1 MQSLILDLWAQDGMA
16 DSMVILSSVLRTT
29 VAAGVDNR
37 VSINEQ
43 YQDLARSFWDAGRP
57 IFFIDINSI
66 ETSDL
71 TDGIH
76 PNDFGH
82 AKFAYQWYEAISNA
96 TWLGLVPE
104 AEEIDPST
112 GTSASGICDK
122 TPEMGTYA
130 GGLTQR
136 GSGVGDGI
144 YMHESHDVGIIWEQ
158 DSDFDRGQ
166 WFFAR

>member
-1 MQSLILDLWAQDGMA
+1 MQSLILDLWAQDGMS
-16 DSMVILSSVLRTT
+16 DSMVILSRVLRTT

-43 YQDLARSFWDAGRP
+43 YQDLAQSLWNAGRP

-76 PNDFGH
+76 RNDHGH

-96 TWLGLVPE
+96 TWLGLV
-104 AEEIDPST
+104 
-112 GTSASGICDK
+112 CFV
-122 TPEMGTYA
+122 Y
-130 GGLTQR
+130 
-136 GSGVGDGI
+136 
-144 YMHESHDVGIIWEQ
+144 
-158 DSDFDRGQ
+158 
-166 WFFAR
+166 